1 MRQKP
6 EIGKSSVVLCSR
18 RTCGREIR
26 SRDDRMV
33 TVSQVS
39 YAHELARLWCED
51 EDNIEGRIERD
62 FEV

>member
-1 MRQKP
+1 
-6 EIGKSSVVLCSR
+6 
-18 RTCGREIR
+18 
-26 SRDDRMV
+26 MV